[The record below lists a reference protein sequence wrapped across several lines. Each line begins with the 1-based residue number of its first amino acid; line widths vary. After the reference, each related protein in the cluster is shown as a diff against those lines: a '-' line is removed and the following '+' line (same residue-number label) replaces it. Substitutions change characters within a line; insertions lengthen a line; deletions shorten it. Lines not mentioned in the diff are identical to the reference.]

1 MEWMNR
7 YFVIWEHMTQT
18 LAKSFKDIISPTV
31 LLFVLKVT
39 LIALAITAALLWL
52 IGGNINNFVAS
63 YLTWIP
69 WEWLQTTGAS
79 FASIA
84 ISYMLFI
91 MMISIVTSFM
101 IEPLLI
107 LLAKKHYPQVKVIGT
122 PNITTS
128 ILISLK
134 SALMMFAIF
143 IFTFPVMFIPLVGA
157 VYMLW
162 LWSILLKEPTMYDVS
177 SLFIEDKKEV
187 KRSTKKSTILAM
199 IAAGF
204 NYIPV
209 LNIFSAVFAQILF
222 LHSILGKKEV

>member
-1 MEWMNR
+1 
-7 YFVIWEHMTQT
+7 MTQT
-18 LAKSFKDIISPTV
+18 LGKSFKDIISSTV
-31 LLFVLKVT
+31 LLFVMKVT
-39 LIALAITAALLWL
+39 FIAAVITYGIVVWL
-52 IGGNINNFVAS
+52 IGDSINSFIVS
-63 YLTWIP
+63 YLSWIP
-69 WEWLQTTGAS
+69 WEWLQSTGAKV
-79 FASIA
+79 ASIA
-84 ISYMLFI
+84 ISYMVFI
-91 MMISIVTSFM
+91 IMISLVTSFM

-107 LLAKKHYPQVKVIGT
+107 LLAKKHYPEAKVVGT

-162 LWSILLKEPTMYDVS
+162 LWSLLLKKPTIYDVS

-187 KRSTKKSTILAM
+187 KSRTKKSTMLAM

-204 NYIPV
+204 NYIPI
-209 LNIFSAVFAQILF
+209 LNTFSAVFAQILF
-222 LHSILGKKEV
+222 LHSILGGKEV

>member
-1 MEWMNR
+1 
-7 YFVIWEHMTQT
+7 MTQT
-18 LAKSFKDIISPTV
+18 LGKSFKDIISSTV
-31 LLFVLKVT
+31 LLFVVKVT
-39 LIALAITAALLWL
+39 FIAAIITYAVIVWL
-52 IGGNINNFVAS
+52 IGDSINSFITS
-63 YLTWIP
+63 YLSWIP
-69 WEWLQTTGAS
+69 WEWLQSTGAKV
-79 FASIA
+79 ASIA
-84 ISYMLFI
+84 ISYMVFI
-91 MMISIVTSFM
+91 IMISLVTSFM

-107 LLAKKHYPQVKVIGT
+107 LLAKKHYPEAKVVGT

-134 SALMMFAIF
+134 SALMMFVIF

-162 LWSILLKEPTMYDVS
+162 LWSILLKKPTIYDVS

-187 KRSTKKSTILAM
+187 KSSTKKSTMLAM

-222 LHSILGKKEV
+222 LHSILGEKEI

>member
-1 MEWMNR
+1 
-7 YFVIWEHMTQT
+7 MTQI
-18 LAKSFKDIISPTV
+18 LGKSFKDMLSSTV

-39 LIALAITAALLWL
+39 LIALAITFALLWGVKDSL
-52 IGGNINNFVAS
+52 NSFIVS
-63 YLTWIP
+63 YLSWLP

-79 FASIA
+79 VASIA
-84 ISYMLFI
+84 IAYMVFI

-101 IEPLLI
+101 VEPLLI
-107 LLAKKHYPQVKVIGT
+107 TLAKKHYPEVKVVGT

-128 ILISLK
+128 LLLSLK
-134 SALMMFAIF
+134 SAFMFFAIF
-143 IFTFPVMFIPLVGA
+143 MFTFPIMFIPLVGA

-162 LWSILLKEPTMYDVS
+162 LWSILLKKPTIYDVS

-187 KRSTKKSTILAM
+187 KAKTKKSTILAM

-209 LNIFSAVFAQILF
+209 LNIFAAVFAQILF
-222 LHSILGKKEV
+222 LHKILGNEEI

>member
-1 MEWMNR
+1 
-7 YFVIWEHMTQT
+7 MTQT
-18 LAKSFKDIISPTV
+18 LGKSFKDIISSTV
-31 LLFVLKVT
+31 LLFVVKVT
-39 LIALAITAALLWL
+39 FIAAIITYAVIVWL
-52 IGGNINNFVAS
+52 IGDSINSFIIS
-63 YLTWIP
+63 YLSWIP
-69 WEWLQTTGAS
+69 WEWIQSTGAKV
-79 FASIA
+79 ASIA
-84 ISYMLFI
+84 ISYMVFI
-91 MMISIVTSFM
+91 IMISLVTSFM

-107 LLAKKHYPQVKVIGT
+107 LLAKKHYPEAKVVGT

-134 SALMMFAIF
+134 SALMMFVIF

-162 LWSILLKEPTMYDVS
+162 LWSILLKKPTIYDVS

-187 KRSTKKSTILAM
+187 KSSTKKSTMLAM

-222 LHSILGKKEV
+222 LHSILGEKEI

>member
-1 MEWMNR
+1 
-7 YFVIWEHMTQT
+7 MTQI
-18 LAKSFKDIISPTV
+18 LAKSFKDIISPSV
-31 LLFVLKVT
+31 LLFVVKVT
-39 LIALAITAALLWL
+39 LIALAITAVLLWL
-52 IGGNINNFVAS
+52 IGGSINNFIAS
-63 YLTWIP
+63 YLTWVP

-79 FASIA
+79 VASIA

-91 MMISIVTSFM
+91 MMISIVTSFLV
-101 IEPLLI
+101 EPLLI
-107 LLAKKHYPQVKVIGT
+107 TLAKKHYPETKVIGT

-128 ILISLK
+128 LMLSLK
-134 SALMMFAIF
+134 SAMMMFTIF

-162 LWSILLKEPTMYDVS
+162 LWSILLKKPTIYDVS
-177 SLFIEDKKEV
+177 SLFIADKKEIKS
-187 KRSTKKSTILAM
+187 KRKKSSMLAM

-222 LHSILGKKEV
+222 LHYILTSIKSTHTHI

>member
-1 MEWMNR
+1 
-7 YFVIWEHMTQT
+7 MTQT
-18 LAKSFKDIISPTV
+18 LAKSFKDILSSTV
-31 LLFVLKVT
+31 LLFVMKVT
-39 LIALAITAALLWL
+39 LIAAIVTYAVIVWL
-52 IGGNINNFVAS
+52 IGDSINSFIIS
-63 YLTWIP
+63 YLSWIP
-69 WEWLQTTGAS
+69 WEWLQSTGAKV
-79 FASIA
+79 ASMA
-84 ISYMLFI
+84 ISYMIFI
-91 MMISIVTSFM
+91 IMISLVTSFM

-107 LLAKKHYPQVKVIGT
+107 ELAKKHYPEAKVIGT

-134 SALMMFAIF
+134 SALMMFVIF

-162 LWSILLKEPTMYDVS
+162 LWSLLLKKPTIYDVS
-177 SLFIEDKKEV
+177 SLFIEDKKEI
-187 KRSTKKSTILAM
+187 KNRTKKSTMLAM

-222 LHSILGKKEV
+222 LHSILGEKEV